1 MTQAPVPGIDLDFT
15 CVDIVADRY
24 AAAPTVVLKMQATER
39 GGQRVHAVAL
49 RCQVRVE
56 PVRRSY
62 GAGEAAKVVD
72 LFGDRDRWGST
83 MQPMQLAFLAQVLPT
98 FTGSCDFEL
107 VLPMSYD
114 VEVAANKYLA
124 ALEEGEVPL
133 ILLFSGTVFS
143 GALGSLSVQPVPW
156 HKETQ
161 VRMPVTRLARGH
173 GRALP
178 RPGLAAA
185 GPVDVRRPGDVPGTA
200 RAGRL
205 GRRGCP
211 GCCGRRGSD
220 SMTSST
226 GGSTSPG
233 RLRTRCSTRA
243 TSSTRTGPAHRRT
256 RCGGSGAC

>member
-1 MTQAPVPGIDLDFT
+1 M
-15 CVDIVADRY
+15 
-24 AAAPTVVLKMQATER
+24 
-39 GGQRVHAVAL
+39 
-49 RCQVRVE
+49 
-56 PVRRSY
+56 
-62 GAGEAAKVVD
+62 VD

-161 VRMPVTRLARGH
+161 VRMPVAVWREAMDAHFPGQAWLRLE
-173 GRALP
+173 P
-178 RPGLAAA
+178 D
-185 GPVDVRRPGDVPGTA
+185 DVRRPGDVPGTA
-200 RAGRL
+200 RARRL
-205 GRRGCP
+205 GRRGREAAP
-211 GCCGRRGSD
+211 GGGARDEALERRER
-220 SMTSST
+220 
-226 GGSTSPG
+226 SP
-233 RLRTRCSTRA
+233 TPCSTRA
-243 TSSTRTGPAHRRT
+243 TSSTPTAPARRRT
-256 RCGGSGAC
+256 RCAGSGAC